1 MMPGK
6 IIRADYR
13 IFQFI
18 VYLDF
23 YQVKALAIPQNALL
37 NRVREYFNARP
48 NIEVQIKTM
57 DNTCLVEFAKLDD
70 AQMFVLSFSDVI
82 DTHGVHFD

>member
-1 MMPGK
+1 MPGR

-13 IFQFI
+13 IFQFS

-37 NRVREYFNARP
+37 NRVREYFEARP
-48 NIEVQIKTM
+48 NIEVEIQQI

-70 AQMFVLSFSDVI
+70 ARMFVLSFSDVI

>member
-1 MMPGK
+1 MPGR

-13 IFQFI
+13 IFQFS

-48 NIEVQIKTM
+48 NIEVEIQQI

-70 AQMFVLSFSDVI
+70 ARMFMLSFSDVI

>member
-1 MMPGK
+1 MIPGR

-13 IFQFI
+13 IFQFS

-23 YQVKALAIPQNALL
+23 HQVQNHALPQGSLL

-48 NIEVQIKTM
+48 NIQVQIKTM

>member
-1 MMPGK
+1 MMPGR

-13 IFQFI
+13 IFQFS

-23 YQVKALAIPQNALL
+23 YQVKALAIPQNELL
-37 NRVREYFNARP
+37 NRVREYFEARP
-48 NIEVQIKTM
+48 NIEVEIQQI

-70 AQMFVLSFSDVI
+70 ARMFVLSFSDVI

>member
-1 MMPGK
+1 MPGR

-13 IFQFI
+13 IFQFS

-37 NRVREYFNARP
+37 NRVREYFEARP
-48 NIEVQIKTM
+48 NIEVEIQQI

-70 AQMFVLSFSDVI
+70 ARMFMLSFSDVI